1 MEPSTSSA
9 VGTGDGFRRARRTSM
24 LTKHGG
30 AAVLARK
37 ALLKKKK
44 RVRKKKP
51 DSEEIVDADANDG
64 AAAALDVENAE
75 APALPL
81 LAAEWDFVGEDGDVH
96 GPHLSDELLEWRH
109 AGWFNEHTLVA
120 PTGSHSGV
128 AHDAAFVPFDTS
140 ELGAAMAAQ
149 FAEEGDGPLSQH
161 TDSKLA
167 EWRAEHDGD
176 RYTDE
181 QHNSADEHRADAQD
195 SDDPPVDE
203 ERAAAYEGD
212 GAIAGWNP
220 MAPSLGS
227 DSDDGD
233 APTFADSD
241 DEPSFG
247 GVNPLSMQPPPAVG
261 IRALDRE
268 VAAWTDFLPGER
280 IAIREGAVTWHE
292 SNWRNGVVLEVLP
305 SAFTHRYRLR
315 VAFTDEKEP
324 AVKLCG
330 PFGDFVLRE
339 ERHPTAARRVNAV
352 FDFVRQRKGYFAT
365 LFLITAL
372 ATIEQVV
379 YLFVLRTELWVH
391 EERVFV
397 PAPTP
402 APIAGPI
409 VIAPTPMPTFVEGV
423 RWDIWAS
430 IFTPVC
436 LIMSELKVLL
446 SLLHDPILWTLL
458 LTLINIGQI
467 TYIAALTFMHAPM
480 LPLLYMGIIT
490 LIHVLSLALIP
501 TAAAFQGNCVC
512 GVHVSQRVLV
522 RSIEGKVAIPV
533 AADLALTEVGGA
545 STTSDGADNDDG
557 EEQRKQWIGDGW
569 SEREKSEEV
578 PLDALRAA
586 RTNGT
591 NRDVW
596 KCILKAPS
604 TARASD
610 FTTGLVISLFFLTSP
625 QVDFESF
632 RRNGTL
638 GYQFMLVAISFVLRV
653 VFVVLREA
661 PTYGEKCQLFVGLL
675 EILLL
680 LICIPCLVILNVVID
695 LDNLAKCCLEEIL
708 QDGVVRY
715 DAVVTFFDI
724 GLSIFLF
731 FFILFSPR
739 VSSTSNFI
747 ATFAKCVKFEG

>member
-1 MEPSTSSA
+1 MDESA
-9 VGTGDGFRRARRTSM
+9 GGGFRRARRTSM

-37 ALLKKKK
+37 ALLKKKN
-44 RVRKKKP
+44 VRKKKRG
-51 DSEEIVDADANDG
+51 SEENGDAAGAAG
-64 AAAALDVENAE
+64 AAAADNGAAALGEEHAQ

-81 LAAEWDFVGEDGDVH
+81 PAAEWDFVGEDGDVH
-96 GPHLSDELLEWRH
+96 GPHTPDELIEWRH

-120 PTGSHSGV
+120 PTGSHSGA
-128 AHDAAFVPFDTS
+128 AHDAAFVPIDTS
-140 ELGAAMAAQ
+140 ALGAAMAAP
-149 FAEEGDGPLSQH
+149 FVEEEHGPLPQH
-161 TDSKLA
+161 ADSELA

-181 QHNSADEHRADAQD
+181 QHNFADEHHVDEQY
-195 SDDPPVDE
+195 SDEPPVDE
-203 ERAAAYEGD
+203 EHAAAYEAN
-212 GAIAGWNP
+212 GAIAGLNS

-227 DSDDGD
+227 ESNDGD
-233 APTFADSD
+233 APNFADHD
-241 DEPSFG
+241 DESSFS
-247 GVNPLSMQPPPAVG
+247 GVNPLSLEPPPAVG

-268 VAAWTDFLPGER
+268 VAAWTDVLPGER
-280 IAIREGAVTWHE
+280 VAIREGAVTWHE
-292 SNWRNGVVLEVLP
+292 SNWRHGIVLEVLP
-305 SAFTHRYRLR
+305 SAFTHRFRLR

-324 AVKLCG
+324 AAKLCG
-330 PFGDFVLRE
+330 PFGDLVLRE
-339 ERHPTAARRVNAV
+339 ERHPTTARRVNAI

-372 ATIEQVV
+372 ATIEQIV
-379 YLFVLRTELWVH
+379 YLFILRTELWVH
-391 EERVFV
+391 EERIFV

-446 SLLHDPILWTLL
+446 SLLHNPILWTLL

-467 TYIAALTFMHAPM
+467 TYIAALTFMHTPM
-480 LPLLYMGIIT
+480 IPLLYMGIIT
-490 LIHVLSLALIP
+490 LIHMLSLALIP
-501 TAAAFQGNCVC
+501 AAAALQGNCVC

-522 RSIEGKVAIPV
+522 RSLDGKVVKPV
-533 AADLALTEVGGA
+533 AADLASTEIGGA
-545 STTSDGADNDDG
+545 STMSDGGDNDDG
-557 EEQRKQWIGDGW
+557 EEKRKEWVGNGW
-569 SEREKSEEV
+569 NEREKSEEV

-586 RTNGT
+586 RTKGT

-610 FTTGLVISLFFLTSP
+610 FTTGLTISLFFLTSP
-625 QVDFESF
+625 QVDLESF
-632 RRNGTL
+632 RRDGTL
-638 GYQFMLVAISFVLRV
+638 GYQFMLVAISFVLRI

-680 LICIPCLVILNVVID
+680 LICIPCLVILNIVID
-695 LDNLAKCCLEEIL
+695 LDNLAKCCLEEIF
-708 QDGVVRY
+708 QNGVVRY
-715 DAVVTFFDI
+715 DAYATFFDI
-724 GLSIFLF
+724 GLSVFLF